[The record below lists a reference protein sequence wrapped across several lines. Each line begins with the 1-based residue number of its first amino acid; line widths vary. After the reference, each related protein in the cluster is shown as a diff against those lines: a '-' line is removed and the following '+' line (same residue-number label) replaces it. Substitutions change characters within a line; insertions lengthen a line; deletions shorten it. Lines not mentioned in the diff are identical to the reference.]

1 MSTGDLSTT
10 KKLSEVTV
18 ALKETGTSSMEP
30 RQVVFCPLATV
41 IFVEVGFGDRESV
54 DATEAFITLGIAP
67 ESNKAPIGVP

>member
-1 MSTGDLSTT
+1 MSTGDPAIT

-18 ALKETGTSSMEP
+18 PINETGTSSMKP

-41 IFVEVGFGDRESV
+41 IFVEVGFGDRESF

-67 ESNKAPIGVP
+67 ESNKALICVP